1 MSDTLLAVEHL
12 TVEFEGDAGSAV
24 AVDDV
29 SFELCRGETLALVG
43 ESGAGKSITAY
54 SIVRLLPEAARVRAG
69 RILWLGRDL
78 LALPEREM
86 QRLRGAAMGFI
97 FQEPAAALTPVMR
110 VGDLVAEPLI
120 AHGLARRSEARRR
133 AIDLLGAVSLADPAR
148 RAREY
153 AHQLS
158 GGMMQRVMIAAALA
172 CSPPLLIADEP
183 TTALDVTVQAQIL
196 DLLRRLKAER
206 ALSLL
211 LITHDLGVVAEL
223 ADRVAVM
230 RAGRIVE
237 QGEVRDVLR
246 RPQHPYTQALLAA
259 IPGRVAGGALSDGDA
274 PAGS

>member
-1 MSDTLLAVEHL
+1 MSDRLLAVEHL
-12 TVEFEGDAGSAV
+12 TVEFEGDAGSAI

-69 RILWLGRDL
+69 RILLLGRDL

-86 QRLRGAAMGFI
+86 QRLRGAAIGFI
-97 FQEPAAALTPVMR
+97 FQEPAAALTPAMR

-196 DLLRRLKAER
+196 DLLRRLKGEF

-237 QGEVRDVLR
+237 QGAVRDVLR
-246 RPQHPYTQALLAA
+246 RPQHPYTRALLAA
-259 IPGRVAGGALSDGDA
+259 IPGRASGDA
-274 PAGS
+274 LPGGDVPAGR